1 MSAFNISMMIKIE
14 LDFRKD
20 KEAGKFH
27 EHLKIQV
34 TILPI

>member
-1 MSAFNISMMIKIE
+1 MSVFNISMKIKIE
-14 LDFRKD
+14 LYFRKD

-34 TILPI
+34 TLLPI